1 MRLIKTSIL
10 RLYIDTDLREQI
22 RGDLR
27 ALPGKKTF
35 PFKNNAE
42 LLSLL
47 RSLVNEVVKN
57 SPAPS
62 APDEQDHDPS

>member
-10 RLYIDTDLREQI
+10 RLYVDTEQREQI

-35 PFKNNAE
+35 PFKSHAE
-42 LLSLL
+42 LLTLL
-47 RSLVNEVVKN
+47 HDLVNEEVKN
-57 SPAPS
+57 LPATPSPDAQDREPS
-62 APDEQDHDPS
+62 